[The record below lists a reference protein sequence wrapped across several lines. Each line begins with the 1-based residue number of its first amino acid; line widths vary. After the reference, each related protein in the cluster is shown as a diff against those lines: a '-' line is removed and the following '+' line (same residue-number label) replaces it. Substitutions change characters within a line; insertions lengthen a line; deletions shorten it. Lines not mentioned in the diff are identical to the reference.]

1 MTIEKFGGK
10 TCNKFFLKD
19 FTAAEASKI
28 LKGVDTVA
36 LSMAKAANSSGTF
49 FTEAPN
55 VGKSS
60 T

>member
-1 MTIEKFGGK
+1 MEK
-10 TCNKFFLKD
+10 TCNKLFLKG
-19 FTAAEASKI
+19 FTAVEASKI
-28 LKGVDTVA
+28 LKGVDAVA